1 VKKEP
6 KMPKPDTTFNPEIV
20 PPAELEKRTRRT
32 FSAQYKRSIIELGN
46 LLRREKLYSN
56 QLAQWS
62 NMSRENPIAY
72 RDLLTT
78 LPHHSSFSILGGA
91 TN

>member
-1 VKKEP
+1 
-6 KMPKPDTTFNPEIV
+6 MPKPDTTFNPEIV

-32 FSAQYKRSIIELGN
+32 FSAQYKRSIIELGK